1 MPSLCA
7 AVQAAV
13 CTESRGQPRLE
24 SRWLDQPSEVWIAW
38 SAAVGARAHTLHI
51 NTLALV
57 QARGP
62 TPGCL
67 PTRARWWVTRGP
79 RRRRRSAR
87 RVGSAE
93 ARRCECGGVG
103 FLVCHLEVNNDK
115 MSIVRVPGGGAGLRA
130 REGGGARGGGAAPP
144 AAPTNPLTRMWRKG
158 QTGGGRF
165 SPPPPNPV
173 LATSGPR
180 RLAHPRAQPRA
191 RNLTVPP
198 PPILGTLTIP

>member
-1 MPSLCA
+1 M
-7 AVQAAV
+7 V
-13 CTESRGQPRLE
+13 CGCGCE
-24 SRWLDQPSEVWIAW
+24 
-38 SAAVGARAHTLHI
+38 GAHSSHQH
-51 NTLALV
+51 LALV

-79 RRRRRSAR
+79 RRRRGSAR
-87 RVGSAE
+87 RVGGVRRRDAASA
-93 ARRCECGGVG
+93 AAWV

-130 REGGGARGGGAAPP
+130 RGGGGARAEGRRHQQLRL
-144 AAPTNPLTRMWRKG
+144 TLTRVWREG
-158 QTGGGRF
+158 QTRGGRF

-191 RNLTVPP
+191 RNLTVSP